1 MLRRRQVIMR
11 AASLAAP
18 FLWPVRVSADA
29 GAASFNTGGITWHSY
44 AEGLE
49 RAQVEGKPIYMLVHA
64 TWCPTC
70 RAFRSVFFER
80 RVEVLSQK
88 LIFVLVDRDQEP
100 EISQAYAPD
109 GDYIPRSMILS
120 PEGVLQEA
128 LDSGRSDYRYFLPV
142 EEPGPLI
149 GLLEQAMRSTG

>member
-1 MLRRRQVIMR
+1 MLRRRQIVTG

-18 FLWPVRVSADA
+18 FLWPETVSADA
-29 GAASFNTGGITWHSY
+29 SAASFNTEGIAWHSY
-44 AEGLE
+44 GEGLD
-49 RAQVEGKPIYMLVHA
+49 RAQAERKPIYMLVHA

-80 RVEVLSQK
+80 RVEALSRN

>member
-1 MLRRRQVIMR
+1 
-11 AASLAAP
+11 
-18 FLWPVRVSADA
+18 
-29 GAASFNTGGITWHSY
+29 
-44 AEGLE
+44 
-49 RAQVEGKPIYMLVHA
+49 MLVHA

-109 GDYIPRSMILS
+109 GDYVPRSMILS
-120 PEGVLQEA
+120 PEGVLQGA
-128 LDSGRSDYRYFLPV
+128 LNSGRGDYRYFLPV
-142 EEPGPLI
+142 GNPGPLI
-149 GLLEQAMRSTG
+149 GLLQQSLEIRI